1 MEIANLY
8 RIWYGDSN
16 DRQEIGRAQ
25 AYDIDDVVKYVKTQY
40 LKPNVEFYDIDYQ
53 GDDLVYLMIDM
64 CKDCE
69 VKANPE
75 DYRPEGVD
83 PCEDCEISEYIEIHQ
98 DNDTD
103 PEFKTI
109 FGVNEYADLT
119 EDTRPTTYNKTLKD
133 AWDKSPEKGVSALIL
148 QTVEDHPHLKA
159 GFSKELI
166 EKSRKDLTA

>member
-25 AYDIDDVVKYVKTQY
+25 AYDIDAVIEYVKTQY

-64 CKDCE
+64 CKDCI
-69 VKANPE
+69 VKANPG
-75 DYRPEGVD
+75 DYVPEGCD
-83 PCEDCEISEYIEIHQ
+83 PCEDCEISEWIQIELN
-98 DNDTD
+98 NDID

-119 EDTRPTTYNKTLKD
+119 EDTRPTTYNRTLKD
-133 AWDKSPEKGVSALIL
+133 AWDKSPEKGISALIL
-148 QTVEDHPHLKA
+148 ETVKTNPRLRSA
-159 GFSKELI
+159 FSKELI
-166 EKSRKDLTA
+166 EKSRED